1 VAMNGHLRLVEK
13 LSFDLFSHRW
23 ETRHGAAI
31 GLREVL
37 KVHGKGYGKVV
48 GLKKK
53 ENEERNQQV
62 FQIKRYFFTF

>member
-1 VAMNGHLRLVEK
+1 MEK
-13 LSFDLFSHRW
+13 LSFDLFSPRW

-53 ENEERNQQV
+53 ENQERNQQV
-62 FQIKRYFFTF
+62 PLFIFCNPL